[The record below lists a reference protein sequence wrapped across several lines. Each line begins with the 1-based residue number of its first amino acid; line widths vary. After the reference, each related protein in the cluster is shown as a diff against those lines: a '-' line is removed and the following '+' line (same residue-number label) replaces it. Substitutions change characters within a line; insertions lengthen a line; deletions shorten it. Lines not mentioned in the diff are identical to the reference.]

1 MWHGRILKRTL
12 EISLKVFDKIQ
23 VKFGKMKIP
32 KRQSSSFNNS
42 CFCKLLIYV
51 TSIFN
56 WSIAISANFWN
67 LKNERCHIA
76 IFPEFRYNTSK
87 LTFLPIYVNIERTII
102 LLRKVPRSVELTR
115 TWKIQLFEKSENTK
129 NDKIACSTSRFIVY
143 KLSV

>member
-56 WSIAISANFWN
+56 WVIAISAIFEIW
-67 LKNERCHIA
+67 KMKDV
-76 IFPEFRYNTSK
+76 IFPEFKYKTTK

-129 NDKIACSTSRFIVY
+129 YDKKACSMSPFIVNE
-143 KLSV
+143 LSV

>member
-56 WSIAISANFWN
+56 WAIAISAIFEIW
-67 LKNERCHIA
+67 KMKDV
-76 IFPEFRYNTSK
+76 IFPEFKYKTTK

>member
-56 WSIAISANFWN
+56 WAIAISAIFEIW
-67 LKNERCHIA
+67 KMKDV
-76 IFPEFRYNTSK
+76 IFPEFKYKTTK

-129 NDKIACSTSRFIVY
+129 NDKIACSTSRFIVNE
-143 KLSV
+143 LSL

>member
-56 WSIAISANFWN
+56 WAIAISAIFEIW
-67 LKNERCHIA
+67 KMKDV
-76 IFPEFRYNTSK
+76 IFPEFKYKTTK

-129 NDKIACSTSRFIVY
+129 NDKKACSMSRFFVNE
-143 KLSV
+143 LSV

>member
-56 WSIAISANFWN
+56 WAIAISAIFEIW
-67 LKNERCHIA
+67 KMKDV
-76 IFPEFRYNTSK
+76 IFPEFKYKTTK

-129 NDKIACSTSRFIVY
+129 NDKIACSTSRFIVNE
-143 KLSV
+143 LSV

>member
-23 VKFGKMKIP
+23 VEFGKMKIP

-56 WSIAISANFWN
+56 WAIAISAIFEIW
-67 LKNERCHIA
+67 KMKDV
-76 IFPEFRYNTSK
+76 IFPEFKYKTTK

-129 NDKIACSTSRFIVY
+129 NDKIACSTSRFIVNE
-143 KLSV
+143 LSV